1 LPGLFY
7 VWRRFVV
14 IGFTSLSAPVS
25 KQHFFWKTLWRC
37 ATQQLL
43 AGSNRESTA
52 MINLR
57 DVLAFGKSRGR
68 WETMLR
74 ALYRDRARGTNAG
87 TRLREIVG
95 FGSNPGHLRMFFYRP
110 RILAENP
117 ALVVVLHG
125 CTQTAAGYDLGAG
138 WSTLA
143 ERYGFAV
150 LLPEQQRSN
159 NPNGCF
165 NWFQPAHSRR
175 NQGEPLSIRQMI
187 EKFVVDHGIDRR
199 RIFITGLSAGGAMT
213 SNMLACYPEVFAGG
227 AIIAGLPYGA
237 ATTVQQAFESMFK
250 SPSRSPREWGDL
262 VRKASSHRGPWPR
275 VSVWHGNADKT
286 VIPSNALEILKQ
298 WTEVHGLP
306 PSPSLK
312 TRVDGFPR
320 QVWLDEA
327 GDEVIEAYTIT
338 DMAHGTPLA
347 MGETDGAC
355 GAPGPFLLPVGI
367 SSSYHIAKFFGIAV
381 ARPLAEKNSV
391 APSPTISP
399 SAAEPVLEGEILDK
413 DDEPVRQQQ
422 AKPYLPDIEA
432 IINKAL
438 RAAGLIK
445 A

>member
-1 LPGLFY
+1 
-7 VWRRFVV
+7 
-14 IGFTSLSAPVS
+14 
-25 KQHFFWKTLWRC
+25 
-37 ATQQLL
+37 
-43 AGSNRESTA
+43 

-57 DVLAFGKSRGR
+57 QALSLAGGRGG
-68 WETMLR
+68 WQKFLR
-74 ALYRDRARGTNAG
+74 ALERGRVRSAG
-87 TRLREIVG
+87 HCSTRLREILD
-95 FGSNPGHLRMFFYRP
+95 FGSNPGNLRMFGYRP
-110 RILAENP
+110 PTLADNP

-143 ERYGFAV
+143 DRYGFAL

-187 EKFVVDHGIDRR
+187 EKSVVDHGIDRR
-199 RIFITGLSAGGAMT
+199 RVFITGLSAGGAMT

-227 AIIAGLPYGA
+227 AIVAGLPYGA
-237 ATTVQQAFESMFK
+237 ATTVQQAFKSMYQ
-250 SPSRSPREWGDL
+250 SPSRSAREWADL

-275 VSVWHGNADKT
+275 VSVWHGNDDKT

-298 WTEVHGLP
+298 WTEIHGLP
-306 PSPSLK
+306 LSPSVK

-320 QVWLDEA
+320 EVWINGA
-327 GDEVIEAYTIT
+327 GDELIEAYTIT

-347 MGETDGAC
+347 IGEAEGAC

-367 SSSYHIAKFFGIAV
+367 SSSYHIAKFFGI
-381 ARPLAEKNSV
+381 SV
-391 APSPTISP
+391 TRTSVERNTMKLSPAPHQIKG
-399 SAAEPVLEGEILDK
+399 AEPVLEGEILDK
-413 DDEPVRQQQ
+413 DDEPIRQQE
-422 AKPYLPDIEA
+422 PTPPLPDIGA
-432 IINKAL
+432 IINNAL

-445 A
+445 D